1 MIGRPV
7 DSDGDL
13 MPVAYAEQME
23 SGGKAV
29 AQVVRQRL
37 LLYFGEWWEDEQAG
51 FRIPQFLYE
60 GVRSNNIQMLLKY
73 ISSYVASTDG
83 VDSVDS
89 AVIEISG
96 REMTYKCLIHTGLD
110 SNVVE
115 VMLDGL
121 LSTEY

>member
-1 MIGRPV
+1 MIVRPV
-7 DSDGDL
+7 DSDGDM

-83 VDSVDS
+83 VDSVINDMKENINNHLYDTK
-89 AVIEISG
+89 AQDEIE
-96 REMTYKCLIHTGLD
+96 Y
-110 SNVVE
+110 
-115 VMLDGL
+115 
-121 LSTEY
+121 